1 MKTTGKKK
9 ALSAV
14 AGVVAVLVV
23 TTSQGAGQVIAGPNG
38 PVEFIGL
45 QDWDAQELFD
55 AIRELDPS
63 RPFSACAA
71 DMRFQLGFA
80 DAGAFRYGV
89 IGSDEWYTLV
99 VGVEDSARVRYRQT
113 GSETVSLPEA
123 WQNLRTVALED
134 MRTLDAF
141 ARTRHMVDD
150 ITVDGVPF
158 SAREFA
164 ELMGA
169 DPGTLDRIGHL
180 FDRTDGEDD
189 RRLAHEVLA
198 SDSSWVARSVAT
210 LVLGNFLD
218 DDMSWH
224 ALAGALIDP
233 DARVGSVAMSVI
245 DGLRQGERDPV
256 RWAEARAP
264 LSAIMGGT
272 NPFAFR
278 YILKALVATDID
290 PEFAQQLVRENP
302 DLLLAH
308 AGVEHEYVREPAL
321 AFLRAISGED
331 HGADV
336 GAWTAWVNR
345 QPGDR

>member
-14 AGVVAVLVV
+14 AGVVTVLAV

-71 DMRFQLGFA
+71 DMRFRLGFA
-80 DAGAFRYGV
+80 DAGAFRYGD

-123 WQNLRTVALED
+123 WQDLRTVALVY

-141 ARTRHMVDD
+141 ARTRQSRD
-150 ITVDGVPF
+150 ITVDGVTV
-158 SAREFA
+158 SSRELA
-164 ELMGA
+164 ERMGA
-169 DPGTLDRIGHL
+169 DPETLDRVGHFL
-180 FDRTDGEDD
+180 DRTDGEDD

-224 ALAGALIDP
+224 ALAGSLIDP

-245 DGLRQGERDPV
+245 DGMGPGKWDPV
-256 RWAEARAP
+256 RWAEARAT

-278 YILKALVATDID
+278 SILKALVATDID
-290 PEFAQQLVRENP
+290 PEFAQRLVRENP

-308 AGVEHEYVREPAL
+308 VGVEHEYVRRPAL